1 MRTQDNC
8 GEAGVLY
15 FCPMGFVIDCFN
27 APQAAG
33 TEDTMRVCALFLLL
47 IGLGVLISCGSSDP
61 PPSDCSVFPA
71 QQTSQYI
78 LPYEVGR
85 SFRVIKTTSHGGTQ
99 YYSVDFGMPTGT
111 PVVASRSGRVVN
123 LEMRFLD
130 GDTTP
135 DHFNLIWIQHA
146 DGTVARY
153 FHLSHQSARVNSGD
167 LVTQGQVI
175 ALSDN
180 TGHSSGPHLHF
191 DVVQCLTG
199 LTPADINTPPCAQ
212 TIPLSFKNTTAHS
225 CGLAYGA

>member
-1 MRTQDNC
+1 MKVRT
-8 GEAGVLY
+8 LW
-15 FCPMGFVIDCFN
+15 
-27 APQAAG
+27 
-33 TEDTMRVCALFLLL
+33 LFF
-47 IGLGVLISCGSSDP
+47 IGLGVLISCGSTDP
-61 PPSDCSVFPA
+61 LPSDCSVFAA
-71 QQTSQYI
+71 QETSAYV

-99 YYSVDFGMPTGT
+99 YYSLDFVMPTGT
-111 PVVASRSGRVVN
+111 PVVASRSGQVVN
-123 LEMRFLD
+123 AEMKFLD
-130 GDTTP
+130 GDTIP

-153 FHLSHQSARVNSGD
+153 FHLSHQSALVNNGN
-167 LVTQGQVI
+167 LVAQGQII

-212 TIPLSFKNTTAHS
+212 TLPLSFKNTTEHS
-225 CGLAYGA
+225 CGLLDRKSYPALSY